1 MPKVPPEIFRYIHR
15 KKLVLESLFNKVAG
29 FLVHS
34 CFYVNITEFLK
45 HLQTAVSVH
54 ALILVISFLF
64 CNQGITEFLA
74 DLKPGSSAESFIFVL
89 HWPFLLRIEAVSM
102 RPATLLK
109 ERLWHRYFPVS
120 FAKFSRTSFFTEY
133 L

>member
-1 MPKVPPEIFRYIHR
+1 MPKVPPEIFCYIHR
-15 KKLVLESLFNKVAG
+15 KTLVLEPLFNKVAG

-34 CFYVNITEFLK
+34 CFYVTITKFWK

-64 CNQGITEFLA
+64 CNQGITEVFSWFKTRIICWELYFCFALTLSFKNRSSQHEACNFIKREALA
-74 DLKPGSSAESFIFVL
+74 QVFSC
-89 HWPFLLRIEAVSM
+89 
-102 RPATLLK
+102 
-109 ERLWHRYFPVS
+109 
-120 FAKFSRTSFFTEY
+120 KFCEILRTSFFTVY

>member
-89 HWPFLLRIEAVSM
+89 H
-102 RPATLLK
+102 
-109 ERLWHRYFPVS
+109 
-120 FAKFSRTSFFTEY
+120 
-133 L
+133 